1 MNTLNNWKMLSKGKK
16 TMCGK
21 NKLIKSE
28 VKGKKFWHYQH
39 KVCNA
44 DSKISNTIDIY
55 GKVL

>member
-1 MNTLNNWKMLSKGKK
+1 MLSKGKK
-16 TMCGK
+16 RMCGK

-28 VKGKKFWHYQH
+28 LKGKKFWHYQH